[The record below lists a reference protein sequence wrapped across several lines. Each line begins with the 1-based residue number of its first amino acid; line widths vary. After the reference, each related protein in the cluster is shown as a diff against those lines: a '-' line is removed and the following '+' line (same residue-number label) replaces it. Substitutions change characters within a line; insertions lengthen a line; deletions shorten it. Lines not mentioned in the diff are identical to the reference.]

1 MVFYLSDLYT
11 LLLIFSLLIFSTL
24 VFFERNRL
32 FLLIEHAINRKYS
45 LIYHRQDSTIYNVFT
60 TLNNL
65 IIISII
71 VSFYIF
77 HIKEIVSFLIFI
89 KIGLILFMFFIIR
102 MAIIYAIGILF
113 ESIETIKR
121 YYYIY
126 CTNLHFISL
135 FFFPIIF
142 FISYFEQGV
151 FINNISIYIYYFFIL
166 FYFILKIILFQRLNV
181 LSIPFML
188 YNILYLCAV
197 EVLPYLVLLKLL
209 NNIN

>member
-11 LLLIFSLLIFSTL
+11 LLLIFSLLIFSAL
-24 VFFERNRL
+24 VFFERDRF
-32 FLLIEHAINRKYS
+32 FLLIEHVINRKYS
-45 LIYHRQDSTIYNVFT
+45 LIYHKQDNIIYNVFT
-60 TLNNL
+60 ALNNL
-65 IIISII
+65 MIISII
-71 VSFYIF
+71 ASFYIF
-77 HIKEIVSFLIFI
+77 HIKGIMSFFVFI
-89 KIGLILFMFFIIR
+89 KISLTLFVFFIIR

-121 YYYIY
+121 YYYTY

-142 FISYFEQGV
+142 FVSYFEQGV

-166 FYFILKIILFQRLNV
+166 FYFILKIILFRRLNV

-197 EVLPYLVLLKLL
+197 EILPYLVLWKLL